1 MIIVNLTNREVF
13 MKNSGNLTIVIIM
26 LLSFGC
32 AKNGSDQAIIAKD
45 VEQNIIAKEVWS
57 ETVTGM
63 KFCKILRK
71 SMFSKSAVRPRSGGV
86 RTTKNSTHLQLENIR
101 LLKLK

>member
-13 MKNSGNLTIVIIM
+13 TKNSGNLTIVIIM

-32 AKNGSDQAIIAKD
+32 AKKGSDQAIIAKD

-57 ETVTGM
+57 ETDTGM
-63 KFCKILRK
+63 KFRKIPRK
-71 SMFSKSAVRPRSGGV
+71 SMFFRIGSPPTERGRRDDEKQHTFTVG
-86 RTTKNSTHLQLENIR
+86 KY
-101 LLKLK
+101 